1 MGPSHCDGFMIFVCV
16 WLEGELMGVSER
28 RLARAGFKKTVEKK
42 GEGVVDYSYH
52 YFNFLHKEQSSLNR
66 G

>member
-1 MGPSHCDGFMIFVCV
+1 
-16 WLEGELMGVSER
+16 LEGELMGVSER

-42 GEGVVDYSYH
+42 GEGVVDYSYY